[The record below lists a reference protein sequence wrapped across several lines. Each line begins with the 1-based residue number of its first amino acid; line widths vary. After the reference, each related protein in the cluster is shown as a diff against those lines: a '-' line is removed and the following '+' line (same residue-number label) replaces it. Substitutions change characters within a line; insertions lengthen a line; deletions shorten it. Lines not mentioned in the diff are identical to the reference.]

1 MSALLTLILSLT
13 PPVITANTG
22 GDILTSL
29 PASYKNGQATAQAQ
43 AIALTDPNG
52 KVIECESM
60 SIEGT
65 PEASEMLSK
74 ALIGSK
80 TKPARGPDGTGSYGL
95 VRLSIGLGPK
105 GSSHHQSLP
114 FPDDMVLEIAA
125 IPAGMTLPF
134 RVAARILVDVD
145 GHVAQCETNAEVG
158 AGIGAVACE
167 ELRAGFHKP
176 RTANGIAV
184 PYITAASI
192 AFGLADAEPA
202 G

>member
-13 PPVITANTG
+13 PPVITANTARV
-22 GDILTSL
+22 ILTKL
-29 PASYKNGQATAQAQ
+29 PASYENGQATAQAQ
-43 AIALTDPNG
+43 AIALTDPKG

-60 SIEGT
+60 SIGGT
-65 PEASEMLSK
+65 PEASEMLCK

-95 VRLSIGLGPK
+95 FKLSIDLGPN

-125 IPAGMTLPF
+125 SPPGMTLPF
-134 RVAARILVDVD
+134 RVAARIFVDAD

-158 AGIGAVACE
+158 ARIGAVACE
-167 ELRAGFHKP
+167 ELRAGFHNP
-176 RTANGIAV
+176 RMANGVPV
-184 PYITAASI
+184 PYIAPASV
-192 AFGLADAEPA
+192 AFVLADAEPA